1 MTLLLEG
8 CALVRQLS
16 LEHGTTSQSEPI
28 LHFGV
33 GEAKGPFTAGVR
45 CPSGAVRTMRSNW
58 VPTPARSRTFG
69 EGSGQAVDDVVSRL
83 AWCKKST

>member
-16 LEHGTTSQSEPI
+16 LEHGMTSQSEPI

-33 GEAKGPFTAGVR
+33 REAEGPFTAGVR
-45 CPSGAVRTMRSNW
+45 CPSGAVSTMRSNW
-58 VPTPARSRTFG
+58 APTPSRSRAFG